1 MGEPEALAL
10 GWAVPEAVM
19 ALERR
24 PVTTAE
30 NDTRWPSRGLGSG
43 PQACVEAGETPS
55 RARDFRLPPG
65 PKGGCWA
72 VALGMGVS
80 ACPCPP
86 GPVGLCEPQV
96 QAEEAQLHELGR
108 GLAGRPEGEP
118 RPAPPPAGPAHTQ
131 SGRGFRPSSA
141 EKSRAGG
148 GEPLPE
154 APHWQMDPQGLPSR
168 RSGGP
173 RAWRWEGRRGGGDRR
188 EQLRDGRSGHLS
200 A

>member
-1 MGEPEALAL
+1 
-10 GWAVPEAVM
+10 M

-96 QAEEAQLHELGR
+96 QAEEAQLQELGR

-118 RPAPPPAGPAHTQ
+118 RPAPRRPCPHAEWAGLPPKLSREEQ
-131 SGRGFRPSSA
+131 GRGWRAPPRGPPLADGPSRAPIPEVWGSESVEVGGTEGRGRQARTAAGWAFRP
-141 EKSRAGG
+141 
-148 GEPLPE
+148 PE
-154 APHWQMDPQGLPSR
+154 RL
-168 RSGGP
+168 
-173 RAWRWEGRRGGGDRR
+173 RGGD
-188 EQLRDGRSGHLS
+188 
-200 A
+200 